1 MSKFK
6 MSIREIGSV
15 SIFDLEGS
23 PTPDAL
29 QEAAW
34 RIQKS
39 IRRHRLQRIILNLQ
53 YLEEIDALSIRKLVA
68 ACIRPQQS
76 LLFKVNDR
84 VAGFVDETYLPRNMK
99 VRNNEKEVAEDFG
112 PFLLEKEQI
121 PAPDRSDLES
131 YKNSPGYD
139 LEKRRSKRMHVAL
152 PLELKL
158 TNPQTQQGYTVR
170 GIATNISEG
179 GLFVEFLDLSIAQQ
193 LETFS
198 WLINSTAEILIF
210 PSANFPEEYRI
221 SGKVLRQDLRKRQLG
236 LALEFSI

>member
-6 MSIREIGSV
+6 MSVREIGSV
-15 SIFDLEGS
+15 SIFDLEGV

-112 PFLLEKEQI
+112 PFLLEKNQV

-152 PLELKL
+152 PLEVRLV
-158 TNPQTQQGYTVR
+158 NPKTQQSHSVR

-179 GLFVEFLDLSIAQQ
+179 GIFIEFLDLEVAAQIES
-193 LETFS
+193 LD
-198 WLINSTAEILIF
+198 WLINSRVDILIF

-221 SGKVLRQDLRKRQLG
+221 AGKILRQDLRKRQLG
-236 LALEFSI
+236 LALEFIS